1 MMNTKLHQLT
11 VEALRHK
18 AGVANE
24 TFDAADAETNWCL
37 AVERECL
44 AVASAGTHDAL
55 RASKEAKDELENYL
69 GGDMPPR
76 ETTAIVSDLCRAG
89 WYNRFTPG
97 TVALGRLPKTRTLEG
112 VRYVTGY

>member
-1 MMNTKLHQLT
+1 MNTKLHQLT

-24 TFDAADAETNWCL
+24 TFDASDAETNWCL

-44 AVASAGTHDAL
+44 AVANAGTHYAL
-55 RASKEAKDELENYL
+55 RASKEAKEELENYL
-69 GGDMPPR
+69 GGDLPPR
-76 ETTAIVSDLCRAG
+76 ETTAIVADLCRAG
-89 WYNRFTPG
+89 WYEKHNPDAVCTRR
-97 TVALGRLPKTRTLEG
+97 VKTRTVEG